1 MKKKI
6 SLLLA
11 VVMIIAM
18 MPTNFAA
25 TRKVNAVKSNQ
36 KFALY
41 GEEVKLGSYLIEGS
55 NYVKLRDVAAI
66 MNDTVNRFN
75 VSWDD
80 VHNKIRVNI
89 SWEYKKQSGD
99 LEEVKDNKAK
109 ATLSTQ
115 IIDDDISDKEVK
127 TANINGNNYIQLRD
141 IAKLIG
147 FGVDYDKATNT
158 VLIDTLPMVT
168 FNEDL
173 YQNQDKAKIKVIPEN
188 EWTEAEKL
196 ALEKIKKNYE
206 KNFNILDNYVK
217 IGDVGYNTAEWA
229 ADDIYDKGEKYGC
242 PTYLKDTIFDLRVE
256 EMEGQRYCLLHASN
270 ENGYNYYEK
279 AILNDKGYIKERKE
293 DCIVRYKMRIRE
305 GFDKTSLTYAE
316 IAKALIEFQDAVVDE
331 DYKKASEAL
340 YRIGY
345 NATEEKTR
353 EYVELKKTQAK
364 RMADLGGENTK
375 KSKIFIKDNSVEIN
389 YLADG
394 EDYND
399 RSGYYGTFYKVNEL
413 NLLENKKFNDKDDF
427 SVVYF
432 YNAYSEDDYNNK
444 DNNIFDFVMYIN
456 YTHGF
461 AIDLVL

>member
-6 SLLLA
+6 SLFLA
-11 VVMIIAM
+11 VIMIIAM

-55 NYVKLRDVAAI
+55 NYVKLRDVAALMI
-66 MNDTVNRFN
+66 DTTNKFK

-80 VHNKIRVNI
+80 VNNKIIVNV
-89 SWEYKKQSGD
+89 SWDYEKQSGD
-99 LEEVKDNKAK
+99 LEDVKTAKAK

-115 IIDDDISDKEVK
+115 KIEVDMSDKEVK

-147 FGVDYDKATNT
+147 FGVDYDKDTNT
-158 VLIDTLPMVT
+158 VLIDTLPLVEYT
-168 FNEDL
+168 EEH
-173 YQNQDKAKIKVIPEN
+173 YQKLDQAKIKSIPEN

-217 IGDVGYNTAEWA
+217 VGDVGYNTAEWA
-229 ADDIYDKGEKYGC
+229 ADDIYDKGEEYGC
-242 PTYLKDTIFDLRVE
+242 PAYLKDTNFDLRVE
-256 EMEGQRYCLLHASN
+256 EMDGQRYCLLHASN
-270 ENGYNYYEK
+270 KYGYHYFEK

-293 DCIVRYKMRIRE
+293 NCLVKNKIRIRD
-305 GFDKTSLTYAE
+305 GFDSTSLNYAQ
-316 IAKALIEFQDAVVDE
+316 ISKALMKFQDAVVEE
-331 DYKKASEAL
+331 DYKTAAEAL
-340 YRIGY
+340 YSIGY
-345 NATEEKTR
+345 NATEESTR
-353 EYVELKKTQAK
+353 EYVELKKAHAK

-375 KSKIFIKDNSVEIN
+375 KSKIFIKDNSVEIY

-399 RSGYYGTFYKVNEL
+399 RLGYYKVNEL
-413 NLLENKKFNDKDDF
+413 NLLEDKKFNDLRGVKNDK
-427 SVVYF
+427 
-432 YNAYSEDDYNNK
+432 ARRLK
-444 DNNIFDFVMYIN
+444 RLLLTLM
-456 YTHGF
+456 
-461 AIDLVL
+461 L